1 MLSLVFSLNRK
12 DFIGVLN
19 DKINRINKI
28 VTPVTA
34 ETREKFADMGIIV
47 ATDDN
52 KMKKLPA
59 KIEMGKITE
68 YPDNTV
74 TYLVRLGG
82 KIYVELD
89 INQLDKIT
97 SVVPLKEYY
106 IRTTAKGA
114 KVLTGKKGYTAE
126 SIPRIKVFANK
137 KKSAS
142 NTESGMCRSN
152 KDNKKLKMSNSD
164 LYKVKEVRFIDDT
177 NYKDGLEND
186 GGCYKFWTKFTRLS
200 NWKWL
205 ISYGTSSDMEYCP
218 VCGKF
223 AEHYIGKGTWT
234 KSGYSCGEYAII
246 PEEEVLHI
254 INSYKE
260 TDKKHI
266 EFELFPKEIRLIESP
281 YYVKPDEVSI
291 PAEYYTARAMDNDG
305 EEYDVIW
312 RIKNKNCKNK
322 AEVCD
327 WANPYSISQG
337 YINMKNK
344 VALKL

>member
-1 MLSLVFSLNRK
+1 MLNLVFSLNRK

-34 ETREKFADMGIIV
+34 ETREKFAGMGIIV

-59 KIEMGKITE
+59 KIELGKITE

-82 KIYVELD
+82 KVYVELD
-89 INQLDKIT
+89 INQLEKIT

-106 IRTTAKGA
+106 IRTTAKGG
-114 KVLTGKKGYTAE
+114 KVLTGKKGYTTE

-137 KKSAS
+137 RKSAS
-142 NTESGMCRSN
+142 NTESGIRKNN
-152 KDNKKLKMSNSD
+152 KENKKLRMGNSD
-164 LYKVKEVRFIDDT
+164 LYRVKEVRLIDDT
-177 NYKDGLEND
+177 NYKAGLENN
-186 GGCYKFWTKFTRLS
+186 GGCYRFWTKFTRLS
-200 NWKWL
+200 NCKWL
-205 ISYGTSSDMEYCP
+205 ISYGTSSDMGYCP

-246 PEEEVLHI
+246 PEGEVLHI

-260 TDKKHI
+260 TDKKYI
-266 EFELFPKEIRLIESP
+266 EFELFPTEIRLIESP

-291 PAEYYTARAMDNDG
+291 PAEYYTARAMDNNG
-305 EEYDVIW
+305 EEYNVIW

-344 VALKL
+344 VELKL